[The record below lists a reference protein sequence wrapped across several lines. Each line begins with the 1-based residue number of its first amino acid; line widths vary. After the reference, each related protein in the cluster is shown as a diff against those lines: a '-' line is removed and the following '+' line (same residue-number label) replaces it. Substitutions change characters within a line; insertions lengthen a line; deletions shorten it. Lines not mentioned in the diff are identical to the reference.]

1 MKSFFFAALG
11 VVLSA
16 SVAFGTT
23 ASAADSKVNPPELRF
38 AETTLYRVDATT
50 LAIENR
56 DATPKVYPQVG
67 HLSLFGFDTALKTWA
82 NQRFQINGNSVN
94 TLRVTMREGRI
105 TETILPITKGIG
117 GWFKKEESL
126 KYEAA
131 LSLEIAIVDPA
142 GNIITKA
149 ESSATASQ
157 TLIEGTKQSEKEAT
171 WVELVNRCFDAVD
184 RELKSQFPQSMA
196 QYIR

>member
-1 MKSFFFAALG
+1 MKAFFVAALTM
-11 VVLSA
+11 VLST
-16 SVAFGTT
+16 SVW
-23 ASAADSKVNPPELRF
+23 AADSKVNPPELRF
-38 AETTLYRVDATT
+38 AETTLYRVDGTA
-50 LAIENR
+50 LEIENR
-56 DATPKVYPQVG
+56 DSTPKAYPQVG

-82 NQRFQINGNSVN
+82 NQRFQLTGNSVN
-94 TLRVTMREGRI
+94 KLRVTMREGRI

-131 LSLEIAIVDPA
+131 LSLEVAIVDPA
-142 GNIITKA
+142 GNLITKVD
-149 ESSATASQ
+149 SSAMASQ

-184 RELKSQFPQSMA
+184 RELKSQLPQYMG
-196 QYIR
+196 QYVR